1 MIPWGEWR
9 PDVSDYNG
17 QHSRTLHNVYPR
29 GDGYGPAQGFASFT
43 EALPGRCRGFFV
55 GLNPD
60 GTIEIFGA
68 TSTSLYILDQTTL
81 TWGNASKSDTAE
93 LDYTGS
99 TNIGNA
105 VSNGGLA
112 AAFDGTTSQAAV
124 DCAALVATTSIYVGK
139 SLATAQAIHS
149 AKIYGSNNAGYYSST
164 NTNMTADL
172 YGKQGTAP
180 ADGTDGTVIGTLA
193 FSDTANESV
202 ARTITATDANTLW
215 DHVWVNLSYAGAADT
230 MYFAELEL
238 FGADTY
244 SALPTHDMW
253 QFTQFGSVVIAV
265 NANDAPQAYTIGS
278 SLKFADLG
286 GSPPQARYITTI
298 GEHVILSGL
307 LSNPFRIAWSAR
319 SDATG
324 WTVGTDGAD
333 IQDFVDGGIVR
344 GVSGAEFDGLIFQDT
359 AIRRLV
365 FVGGELVF
373 EISRVTN
380 DKGLRAPLSLVR
392 AAGRIFFLSASGFEE
407 IISGGMPVPV
417 GKERFDRTF
426 FADWDDSAMGL
437 MQGVADPSSTR
448 VLWFYKSL
456 GNADSATFDKAIVW
470 DWALQRTTTITVA
483 GEYVGVLGQPG
494 ATLDSLDSIVAS
506 IEDLGISLDD
516 ITGSRANLFSF
527 ASTTHAVG
535 FLTGDTLEATLET
548 PDLINERRVYVR
560 GARPIC
566 DAETI
571 YGTVVGRQRSA
582 DMPTDSAENLMN
594 STGFVPHR
602 IDTRHVRFR
611 NRIPAAEEWSYTVG
625 IEPDMVLSGRV

>member
-55 GLNPD
+55 GMNSD
-60 GTIEIFGA
+60 GTIAIFGA
-68 TSTSLYILDQTTL
+68 TSASLYILDQTTL
-81 TWGNASKSDTAE
+81 TWGNASKSDTSE

-99 TNIGNA
+99 SNIGNMT
-105 VSNGGLA
+105 SNGGLS
-112 AAFDGTTSQAAV
+112 AAFDGTTSQASASTASATNATSAYAGKTL
-124 DCAALVATTSIYVGK
+124 AAGA
-139 SLATAQAIHS
+139 AIHS
-149 AKIYGSNNAGYYSST
+149 AKIYGSNNTGYVSAINPT
-164 NTNMTADL
+164 VTVTL

-180 ADGTDGTVIGTLA
+180 ANGTDGTSIGTA
-193 FSDTANESV
+193 SFTDTADESV
-202 ARTITATDANTLW
+202 ARTITSTDKNTLW
-215 DHVWVNLSYAGAADT
+215 DHVLIYIEHDGAANLINL
-230 MYFAELEL
+230 AELEL

-244 SALPTHDMW
+244 SELPTHDMW

-265 NANDAPQAYTIGS
+265 NANEAPQAYTLGS
-278 SLKFADLG
+278 SSVFANLG
-286 GSPPQARYITTI
+286 GSPPQARYITNI

-307 LSNPFRIAWSAR
+307 LNNPFRIAWSAR

-324 WTVGTDGAD
+324 WTAGTDGSD

-344 GVSGAEFDGLIFQDT
+344 GVSGSEFDGLIFQDT
-359 AIRRLV
+359 AIRRLI

-373 EISRVTN
+373 EISRITN
-380 DKGLRAPLSLVR
+380 DKGLRVPLSLIR
-392 AAGRIFFLSASGFEE
+392 AAGRVLFLSASGFEE
-407 IISGGMPVPV
+407 ILPGGVPVPI

-426 FADWDDSAMGL
+426 FADWDDAATGM
-437 MQGVADPSSTR
+437 MQGAVDPTSTR
-448 VLWFYKSL
+448 VYWFYKSL
-456 GNADSATFDKAIVW
+456 GHSDSSSFDKAIVW
-470 DWALQRTTTITVA
+470 DWALQRTTTISVT

-494 ATLDSLDSIVAS
+494 ATLDSLDNIVAS

-516 ITGSRANLFSF
+516 LTGSRANLFSF
-527 ASTTHAVG
+527 ANSSHVVG

-566 DAETI
+566 DAETV
-571 YGTVVGRQRSA
+571 YGTVVGRQKSS
-582 DMPTDSAENLMN
+582 DTPTDSTENLMN

-602 IDTRHVRFR
+602 VDTRHVRFR